1 MNIDVPASVGAPPL
15 DTQHYYAEYFDFIT
29 VGAQYSWTCVKGGV
43 HRHFSD
49 VLTGAQNIQYI
60 CAIHMWQSCVEIEDY
75 SVTYFNCIAMFKA
88 LYYKTPI
95 KGGAHTHFVDVHAST
110 NYIWALPLM

>member
-1 MNIDVPASVGAPPL
+1 MVESEATISKRFRA
-15 DTQHYYAEYFDFIT
+15 QQ
-29 VGAQYSWTCVKGGV
+29 QYSLFNSIPQK
-43 HRHFSD
+43 FLL
-49 VLTGAQNIQYI
+49 LTDAQNIRYI
-60 CAIHMWQSCVEIEDY
+60 CAMHMWQSCVEIEDY

-110 NYIWALPLM
+110 NYI